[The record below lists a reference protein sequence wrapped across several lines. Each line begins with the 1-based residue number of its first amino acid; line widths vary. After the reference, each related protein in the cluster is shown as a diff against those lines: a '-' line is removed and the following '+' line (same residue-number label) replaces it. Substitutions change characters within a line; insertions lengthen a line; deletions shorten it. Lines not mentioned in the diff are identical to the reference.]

1 MLWNC
6 WTPSDHG
13 VCVYVQVWFVRNT
26 NVMTIYS
33 FLDFNV
39 VYFFVD
45 LVKCIVLTLVSE
57 IWHYEKNCYYYY
69 SPQGQ
74 RLMNLC
80 KARDNHF
87 TFRR

>member
-1 MLWNC
+1 MVC
-6 WTPSDHG
+6 
-13 VCVYVQVWFVRNT
+13 VCVYVQVWYARNT
-26 NVMTIYS
+26 TVSVMTIYNYS

-39 VYFFVD
+39 VYIFVD
-45 LVKCIVLTLVSE
+45 VVKCIVPTLVSE
-57 IWHYEKNCYYYY
+57 IWHYGNDCYYYY

-74 RLMNLC
+74 RLMNLY